1 MNETLPSEANIRPIW
16 WSFTLPWPESSQT
29 PKQMFPPAGGRNA
42 FSNSVP
48 SECQV
53 LKVSTNWK
61 ELGGPGGITGTG
73 RGPFCHRGQV
83 PITNAE
89 TIHVFGK
96 AT

>member
-1 MNETLPSEANIRPIW
+1 L
-16 WSFTLPWPESSQT
+16 
-29 PKQMFPPAGGRNA
+29 
-42 FSNSVP
+42 SNSVP
-48 SECQV
+48 TECQV